1 MCWSVFNH
9 EGLIMRISAIQSG
22 SISLPKK
29 NLKMSGSRTTNLLAG
44 DPQSDTVSFKSKA
57 VKGGIL
63 GAGIG
68 LLCMGA
74 ISALSG
80 GLAAPIAYAA
90 YAGVF
95 GTAGA
100 MAGKA
105 TDDLDKK
112 KDKED

>member
-1 MCWSVFNH
+1 
-9 EGLIMRISAIQSG
+9 
-22 SISLPKK
+22 
-29 NLKMSGSRTTNLLAG
+29 
-44 DPQSDTVSFKSKA
+44 
-57 VKGGIL
+57 
-63 GAGIG
+63 
-68 LLCMGA
+68 MGA

>member
-1 MCWSVFNH
+1 MCLSVFNQ
-9 EGLIMRISAIQSG
+9 EGLFMRITAIQPG
-22 SISLPKK
+22 GVVLPKK
-29 NLKMSGSRTTNLLAG
+29 NLKMSGSRNLQAG
-44 DPQSDTVSFKSKA
+44 DPQTDTVSFRSKA

-105 TDDLDKK
+105 TDELEQKK
-112 KDKED
+112 KEDD